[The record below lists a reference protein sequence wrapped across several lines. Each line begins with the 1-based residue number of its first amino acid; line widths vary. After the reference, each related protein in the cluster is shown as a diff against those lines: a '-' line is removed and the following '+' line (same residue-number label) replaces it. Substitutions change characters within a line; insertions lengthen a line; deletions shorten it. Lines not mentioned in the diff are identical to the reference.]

1 MAGSRDAFDLDGS
14 SRGDQNGDAVTAG
27 LARKDCEL
35 HCQSSRFWV
44 APPMLRG
51 TDWDLLAGLEGV
63 LGCDASSMKV
73 FLTTLPS
80 HACLDRNS
88 GDSTRAGASSG
99 ASGGAQDARHGCE
112 LSQFSTG
119 KVKWRIAS
127 NIPSSNG
134 TDAMHMEE
142 SKADVISYGQKLPTD
157 RLSKPGYSSIHVPNS
172 GSFRGVQRGDA
183 VRVGLNEPLP
193 TSVDP
198 SSVKL
203 RASASSS
210 QSSTLQDP
218 MSLGTDLD
226 RLVDF

>member
-27 LARKDCEL
+27 LARKDCAL
-35 HCQSSRFWV
+35 HCQSSKFCI
-44 APPMLRG
+44 APPILRG
-51 TDWDLLAGLEGV
+51 TDWDLPTGLEGV
-63 LGCDASSMKV
+63 FGCDASSMKV
-73 FLTTLPS
+73 FLTTPPS

-88 GDSTRAGASSG
+88 GDSTGAGASSG
-99 ASGGAQDARHGCE
+99 ASGGAQDVRHGCE
-112 LSQFSTG
+112 VSQLSTG
-119 KVKWRIAS
+119 KLKWRIAP
-127 NIPSSNG
+127 NIASSNE
-134 TDAMHMEE
+134 TDGIHMEE
-142 SKADVISYGQKLPTD
+142 SKAAVMSHGQKVPME
-157 RLSKPGYSSIHVPNS
+157 RLSKPGYSSIQGPKS

-183 VRVGLNEPLP
+183 VKVGLNEPLP

-203 RASASSS
+203 SASSS